1 MELAR
6 LRAALGEGQV
16 EVEIDKLRA
25 LLGSVEADVR
35 LLRQVKE
42 EGQLHCTDGEF
53 ILRSPERRKKLLT
66 RAVSA
71 SLDAPEVPELP
82 EVPEVPV
89 PAPPGAPA
97 AAVPQGL
104 RSVKSA
110 LELRKAPLLRPLGS
124 GHPLTSSSAS
134 FLPGV
139 PKASRDTKGGGQPEL
154 LARASSPIGSGD
166 SCAKSSASGSP
177 RAGHSP
183 ASSWEKRGELAQPK
197 ASQPFFRPR
206 GFAEKHEAEGSPSRS
221 PRERRIELQR
231 QPLPLQ
237 RSSASR
243 RGVPDTR
250 GVAPQAAQA
259 SDLLLRLEAAGIGPW
274 QIAELKA
281 SEARLA
287 QLAAES
293 PCRRVRIRDHPS
305 ESN

>member
-71 SLDAPEVPELP
+71 SLDAPEVPE
-82 EVPEVPV
+82 VPV

-139 PKASRDTKGGGQPEL
+139 PKASRDTKGGG
-154 LARASSPIGSGD
+154 
-166 SCAKSSASGSP
+166 
-177 RAGHSP
+177 
-183 ASSWEKRGELAQPK
+183 
-197 ASQPFFRPR
+197 
-206 GFAEKHEAEGSPSRS
+206 
-221 PRERRIELQR
+221 
-231 QPLPLQ
+231 
-237 RSSASR
+237 
-243 RGVPDTR
+243 
-250 GVAPQAAQA
+250 
-259 SDLLLRLEAAGIGPW
+259 
-274 QIAELKA
+274 
-281 SEARLA
+281 
-287 QLAAES
+287 
-293 PCRRVRIRDHPS
+293 
-305 ESN
+305 